1 MHHLSVAS
9 EGGSESRTLLAV
21 WLGRVAYGPAFELQQ
36 VVAQLRAENRLA
48 DTLLL
53 LEHSPV
59 YTLGR
64 RAPEEEILLDADALA
79 ARGIAVERTDRGGRV
94 TYHGPGQL
102 VGYPIV
108 RLATGD
114 LVGYV
119 RSLERAMIAVA
130 ADVGV
135 EAGTID
141 GLTGIWSGDRKLGAI
156 GIHVSRGIT
165 THGFALNVNT
175 DLSMFNGIVP
185 CGIVDRGVTSLA
197 EILGREVP
205 MGDVVASATKRVGE
219 ALGKFRTI
227 ETTLADIGLEEAFR
241 VGS

>member
-1 MHHLSVAS
+1 VKP
-9 EGGSESRTLLAV
+9 LLV
-21 WLGRVAYGPAFELQQ
+21 TRLGRVPYAPAFELQQ
-36 VVAQLRAENRLA
+36 LVAQLRAEGKIP

-53 LEHSPV
+53 LEHEPV

-64 RAPEEEILLDADALA
+64 RAPAEEILLDADALA
-79 ARGIAVERTDRGGRV
+79 ARAIEVVRSDRGGRV

-108 RLATGD
+108 RLGTAD

-130 ADVGV
+130 ADFGV
-135 EAGTID
+135 EAGAVE
-141 GLTGIWSGDRKLGAI
+141 GLTGIWAAERKLGAI

-165 THGFALNVNT
+165 THGFALNVDP

-197 EILGREVP
+197 ALHADAPPVSDVARAMAPMLARELGRSVAFVDP
-205 MGDVVASATKRVGE
+205 SVVIPE
-219 ALGKFRTI
+219 ALRV
-227 ETTLADIGLEEAFR
+227 EA
-241 VGS
+241 

>member
-1 MHHLSVAS
+1 M
-9 EGGSESRTLLAV
+9 RTLISV
-21 WLGRVAYGPAFELQQ
+21 WLGRVAYRPAFELQQ
-36 VVAQLRAENRLA
+36 IVAQLRAEEKLP

-53 LEHSPV
+53 LEHEHV

-64 RAPEEEILLDADALA
+64 RAPEEEILLDPPALA
-79 ARGIAVERTDRGGRV
+79 ERGIAVERTDRGGRV

-108 RLATGD
+108 RLATAD

-130 ADVGV
+130 ADFGV
-135 EAGTID
+135 DAGTVE
-141 GLTGIWSGDRKLGAI
+141 GLTGLWAGDRKLGAI

-165 THGFALNVNT
+165 THGFALNVDP

-185 CGIVDRGVTSLA
+185 CGIVDRGVTSLV
-197 EILGREVP
+197 ELTGR
-205 MGDVVASATKRVGE
+205 DVEMTDIARAATRRVGE
-219 ALGKFRTI
+219 ALG
-227 ETTLADIGLEEAFR
+227 AFR
-241 VGS
+241 VVEATPEDLGLEAGRVGS

>member
-1 MHHLSVAS
+1 M
-9 EGGSESRTLLAV
+9 LAV
-21 WLGRVAYGPAFELQQ
+21 WLGRVPYRPAFELQQ
-36 VVAQLRAENRLA
+36 IVAQLRAEEKLP

-53 LEHSPV
+53 LEHEHV

-64 RAPEEEILLDADALA
+64 RAPEEEILLDETGLEE
-79 ARGIAVERTDRGGRV
+79 RGIAVERTDRGGRV

-108 RLATGD
+108 RLQTAD

-119 RSLERAMIAVA
+119 RAIERALIAVS
-130 ADVGV
+130 ADFGV
-135 EAGTID
+135 TAGTID
-141 GLTGIWSGDRKLGAI
+141 GLTGVWTGDRKLGAI

-197 EILGREVP
+197 ELAGGEIDMEA
-205 MGDVVASATKRVGE
+205 VVASAKQRVGE
-219 ALGKFRTI
+219 ALG
-227 ETTLADIGLEEAFR
+227 AFR
-241 VGS
+241 VVDATAEELGLEAGRVGS

>member
-1 MHHLSVAS
+1 M
-9 EGGSESRTLLAV
+9 RTLLAV
-21 WLGRVAYGPAFELQQ
+21 WLGRVPYAPALELQH
-36 VVAQLRAENRLA
+36 VVAQLRAEEKLA

-53 LEHSPV
+53 LEHDPV

-64 RAPEEEILLDADALA
+64 RAPEEEILLDRDALEE
-79 ARGIAVERTDRGGRV
+79 RGIAVERTDRGGRV

-108 RLATGD
+108 RLATAD

-130 ADVGV
+130 ADVGI
-135 EAGTID
+135 EAGTIE
-141 GLTGIWSGDRKLGAI
+141 GLTGIWARDRKLGAI

-185 CGIVDRGVTSLA
+185 CGIVDRGVTSFA
-197 EILGREVP
+197 ELLGREVP
-205 MGDVVASATKRVGE
+205 MQEVVRATTRRVAE
-219 ALGKFRTI
+219 ALGAFRVI
-227 ETTLADIGLEEAFR
+227 EANPAELGFEEAFH

>member
-1 MHHLSVAS
+1 MTDA
-9 EGGSESRTLLAV
+9 RTLFAV
-21 WLGRVAYGPAFELQQ
+21 WLGRISYAPAFELQQ
-36 VVAQLRAENRLA
+36 VVAQLRAENKLA

-53 LEHSPV
+53 LEHEPV

-79 ARGIAVERTDRGGRV
+79 ERGIAVERTDRGGRV

-108 RLATGD
+108 RLETAD

-119 RSLERAMIAVA
+119 RALERAMIAVA
-130 ADVGV
+130 SDFGV
-135 EAGTID
+135 DAGTIE
-141 GLTGIWSGDRKLGAI
+141 GLTGIWAGDRKLGAI

-185 CGIVDRGVTSLA
+185 CGVVDRGVTSLA
-197 EILGREVP
+197 EILGGEVP
-205 MGDVVASATKRVGE
+205 MADVVAATTKRVAE
-219 ALGKFRTI
+219 ALGKFRVV
-227 ETTLADIGLEEAFR
+227 EATLGDLGLEEAFR
-241 VGS
+241 VGP

>member
-1 MHHLSVAS
+1 M
-9 EGGSESRTLLAV
+9 RTLLAT
-21 WLGRVAYGPAFELQQ
+21 WLGRVPYRPAFELQQ
-36 VVAQLRAENRLA
+36 IVAQLRAEKKLP

-53 LEHSPV
+53 LEHDHV

-64 RAPEEEILLDADALA
+64 RAPEEEILFDASALA
-79 ARGIAVERTDRGGRV
+79 ERGIAVEHTDRGGRV

-108 RLATGD
+108 SLGGTAD

-119 RSLERAMIAVA
+119 RALERALIAVA
-130 ADVGV
+130 ADAGV
-135 EAGTID
+135 EAATVE
-141 GLTGIWSGDRKLGAI
+141 GLTGIWVGDRKLGAI

-197 EILGREVP
+197 EELGREVP
-205 MGDVVASATKRVGE
+205 MSDVVRWTTKRVGE
-219 ALGKFRTI
+219 ALGAFHVI
-227 ETTLADIGLEEAFR
+227 EATREQLGLEMSR

>member
-1 MHHLSVAS
+1 M
-9 EGGSESRTLLAV
+9 RTLLAT
-21 WLGRVAYGPAFELQQ
+21 WLGRVPYRPAFELQQ
-36 VVAQLRAENRLA
+36 IVAQLRAEKKLP

-53 LEHSPV
+53 LEHDHV

-79 ARGIAVERTDRGGRV
+79 DRGITVEQTDRGGRV

-108 RLATGD
+108 ALGGTAD

-119 RSLERAMIAVA
+119 RALERAMISVA
-130 ADVGV
+130 ADAGV
-135 EAGTID
+135 EAATVEGH
-141 GLTGIWSGDRKLGAI
+141 TGIWVGTRKLGAI

-165 THGFALNVNT
+165 THGFAINVNT

-197 EILGREVP
+197 EQLGREVP
-205 MGDVVASATKRVGE
+205 MADVVRWTSKRVGE
-219 ALGKFRTI
+219 ALS
-227 ETTLADIGLEEAFR
+227 AFR
-241 VGS
+241 VIEASPEELGLEMPGVRS

>member
-1 MHHLSVAS
+1 MR
-9 EGGSESRTLLAV
+9 ELLAT
-21 WLGRVAYGPAFELQQ
+21 WLGRVPYRPAFELQQ
-36 VVAQLRAENRLA
+36 IVAQLRAEKKLP

-53 LEHSPV
+53 VEHDHV

-64 RAPEEEILLDADALA
+64 RAPEEEILLDATALA
-79 ARGIAVERTDRGGRV
+79 ERGVAVERTDRGGRV

-108 RLATGD
+108 ALQTAD

-119 RSLERAMIAVA
+119 RALERAMIAVA
-130 ADVGV
+130 ADFGIKTGTV
-135 EAGTID
+135 E
-141 GLTGIWSGDRKLGAI
+141 GLTGLWAGDRKLGAI

-185 CGIVDRGVTSLA
+185 CGIVDRGVTSLS
-197 EILGREVP
+197 ELLGHEVA
-205 MGDVVASATKRVGE
+205 MEDVVDRTVECVGE
-219 ALGKFRTI
+219 ALG
-227 ETTLADIGLEEAFR
+227 AFR
-241 VGS
+241 VIRATPEELGLEAPGVRS

>member
-1 MHHLSVAS
+1 MH
-9 EGGSESRTLLAV
+9 TMLAI
-21 WLGRVAYGPAFELQQ
+21 WLGRVPYRPAFELQQ
-36 VVAQLRAENRLA
+36 IVAQLRAEEKLP

-53 LEHSPV
+53 LEHEHV

-64 RAPEEEILLDADALA
+64 RAPEEEILLDATELA
-79 ARGIAVERTDRGGRV
+79 ERGVSVERTDRGGRV

-108 RLATGD
+108 RLQTAD

-119 RSLERAMIAVA
+119 RAIERALIAVC
-130 ADVGV
+130 ADFGV

-141 GLTGIWSGDRKLGAI
+141 GLTGVWTGDRKLGAI

-185 CGIVDRGVTSLA
+185 CGIVDRGVTSL
-197 EILGREVP
+197 EEMTGRQIP
-205 MGDVVASATKRVGE
+205 MDDVVRAAKQRVGE
-219 ALGKFRTI
+219 ALGAFKVVDAS
-227 ETTLADIGLEEAFR
+227 ADELGLEAGI

>member
-1 MHHLSVAS
+1 M
-9 EGGSESRTLLAV
+9 RTMLAV
-21 WLGRVAYGPAFELQQ
+21 WLGRVAYRPALELQGI
-36 VVAQLRAENRLA
+36 VAQLRAEEKLP

-53 LEHSPV
+53 LEHEHV

-64 RAPEEEILLDADALA
+64 RAPEEEILLDAAALA
-79 ARGIAVERTDRGGRV
+79 ERGVAVERSDRGGRV

-108 RLATGD
+108 RLATAD

-130 ADVGV
+130 ADAGV
-135 EAGTID
+135 EARTVE
-141 GLTGIWSGDRKLGAI
+141 GLTGIWAGDRKLGAI

-165 THGFALNVNT
+165 THGFALNVST

-185 CGIVDRGVTSLA
+185 CGIVDRGVTSL
-197 EILGREVP
+197 EELLGRDVP
-205 MGDVVASATKRVGE
+205 MPDVVRWTTKRVGE
-219 ALGKFRTI
+219 ALG
-227 ETTLADIGLEEAFR
+227 AFR
-241 VGS
+241 VVEATPEELGLEVDRVAP

>member
-1 MHHLSVAS
+1 M
-9 EGGSESRTLLAV
+9 RTLLSV
-21 WLGRVAYGPAFELQQ
+21 WLGRVPYAPAFELQQ
-36 VVAQLRAENRLA
+36 VVAQLRAEEKLA

-53 LEHSPV
+53 LEHDPV

-64 RAPEEEILLDADALA
+64 RAPEEEILLDTDALA

-108 RLATGD
+108 RLPTAD
-114 LVGYV
+114 LVDYV

-130 ADVGV
+130 GDHGV
-135 EAGTID
+135 VAGTIE
-141 GLTGIWSGDRKLGAI
+141 GLTGIWAGDRKLGAI
-156 GIHVSRGIT
+156 GIHVSGGIT

-197 EILGREVP
+197 ELLGHEVS
-205 MGDVVASATKRVGE
+205 MDEVVASATKRVGE
-219 ALGKFRTI
+219 ALGADAVI
-227 ETTLADIGLEEAFR
+227 EASLRDLGLPEAFR
-241 VGS
+241 VGT

>member
-1 MHHLSVAS
+1 M
-9 EGGSESRTLLAV
+9 GTLLAV
-21 WLGRVAYGPAFELQQ
+21 WLGRVPYAPALEFQHI
-36 VVAQLRAENRLA
+36 VAGLRSEEKLA

-53 LEHSPV
+53 LEHDPV

-79 ARGIAVERTDRGGRV
+79 ERGIAVERTDRGGRV

-108 RLATGD
+108 RLATAD

-130 ADVGV
+130 ADFGV
-135 EAGTID
+135 EAGTIE
-141 GLTGIWSGDRKLGAI
+141 GLTGIWTGERKLGAI

-175 DLSMFNGIVP
+175 DLAMFNGIVP
-185 CGIVDRGVTSLA
+185 CGVVDRGVTSLA
-197 EILGREVP
+197 EVLGREVP
-205 MGDVVASATKRVGE
+205 MDDVVASTTKRVAE
-219 ALGKFRTI
+219 ALGAFRVI
-227 ETTLADIGLEEAFR
+227 EAKPRDLGLEEAFP

>member
-1 MHHLSVAS
+1 M
-9 EGGSESRTLLAV
+9 RTLLSV
-21 WLGRVAYGPAFELQQ
+21 WLGRVAYRPAFELQQ
-36 VVAQLRAENRLA
+36 IVAQLRAEEKLP

-53 LEHSPV
+53 LEHDHV

-64 RAPEEEILLDADALA
+64 RAPEEEILLDRAALA
-79 ARGIAVERTDRGGRV
+79 ERGVAVERTDRGGRV

-108 RLATGD
+108 RLGTAD

-130 ADVGV
+130 ADAGV
-135 EAGTID
+135 DAGTVD
-141 GLTGIWSGDRKLGAI
+141 GLTGIWTGDRKLGAI

-197 EILGREVP
+197 ELLGREVP
-205 MGDVVASATKRVGE
+205 MEDVVRWTTKRVGE
-219 ALGKFRTI
+219 ALG
-227 ETTLADIGLEEAFR
+227 AFR
-241 VGS
+241 VVEATPDELGLEVDRVSP